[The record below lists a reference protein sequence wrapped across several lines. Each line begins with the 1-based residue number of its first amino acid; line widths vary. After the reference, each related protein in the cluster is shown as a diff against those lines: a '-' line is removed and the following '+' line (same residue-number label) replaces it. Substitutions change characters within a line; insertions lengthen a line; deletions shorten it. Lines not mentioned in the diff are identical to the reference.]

1 MPALQG
7 TARDAPRSL
16 LRGWADKGQTL
27 PMASGLAF
35 LAAIML
41 GHGAVPVEM
50 RGDSAGPDSDEIL
63 SESFEPVQHQLRVE
77 RRVIVRITPFS
88 ARRATSD
95 MPVPSATELAR
106 AESSASDVKGG
117 CIPLGDV
124 AGVRLAE
131 GRRILLFMRD
141 RSIVSASFER
151 SCPVQA
157 FYSGFYVERPGDGM
171 LCAGR
176 ERLHARSGADCTLG
190 GFSRLPREEKDKD

>member
-1 MPALQG
+1 
-7 TARDAPRSL
+7 
-16 LRGWADKGQTL
+16 
-27 PMASGLAF
+27 MASGLAF

-41 GHGAVPVEM
+41 GHAAVPVEM
-50 RGDSAGPDSDEIL
+50 RGDPAGPHSDEIF
-63 SESFEPVQHQLRVE
+63 SESFAPVQHQLRVE

-88 ARRATSD
+88 ARRASD

-157 FYSGFYVERPGDGM
+157 FYSGFYVERPKDGM

-190 GFSRLPREEKDKD
+190 GFSRLPPEEKDKD

>member
-1 MPALQG
+1 
-7 TARDAPRSL
+7 
-16 LRGWADKGQTL
+16 
-27 PMASGLAF
+27 MASGLAF

-41 GHGAVPVEM
+41 GHGAVPAKTPVNQ
-50 RGDSAGPDSDEIL
+50 GGPDADEIFAK
-63 SESFEPVQHQLRVE
+63 SFTPVQRQLRVE

-88 ARRATSD
+88 ARRSASD
-95 MPVPSATELAR
+95 MPLPSATELAR
-106 AESSASDVKGG
+106 AESNASEVKGG

-141 RSIVSASFER
+141 RSVVSASFER

-157 FYSGFYVERPGDGM
+157 FYSGFYVERHPDGL

-176 ERLHARSGADCTLG
+176 EKLHARSGADCTLG
-190 GFSRLPREEKDKD
+190 GFSQMSREDKAED